1 MMNEDSE
8 QAQQQQQQVTF
19 AEGVAAA
26 AAPQDLITPTNGST
40 NGSMASSTNG
50 HLHDKKK
57 STLSVVSKQYD
68 RTNKG
73 YLDETEQAMRQLDES
88 GRGHVP
94 NHVVYDLMQESVTMH
109 KKMATQRHLLIA
121 LGCFTVI
128 LALANMATAFA
139 AASLAKVCIIYA
151 LLCAVTIFY
160 FPLCV
165 ETYVLC
171 WND

>member
-1 MMNEDSE
+1 
-8 QAQQQQQQVTF
+8 
-19 AEGVAAA
+19 
-26 AAPQDLITPTNGST
+26 
-40 NGSMASSTNG
+40 
-50 HLHDKKK
+50 
-57 STLSVVSKQYD
+57 
-68 RTNKG
+68 
-73 YLDETEQAMRQLDES
+73 MRQLDES

-109 KKMATQRHLLIA
+109 KKMATQRHLLVA

-160 FPLCV
+160 FSLCV

-171 WND
+171 WYD

>member
-1 MMNEDSE
+1 MMNDDSE
-8 QAQQQQQQVTF
+8 QAQQQQQQQVTF
-19 AEGVAAA
+19 AEGVTAA

-40 NGSMASSTNG
+40 TSSMASSTAAN
-50 HLHDKKK
+50 LHKKK
-57 STLSVVSKQYD
+57 SALSVVSKQYD

-109 KKMATQRHLLIA
+109 KKMATQ
-121 LGCFTVI
+121 GCFTVI

-139 AASLAKVCIIYA
+139 AASLAKVCIVHLSI
-151 LLCAVTIFY
+151 CAVTIFY
-160 FPLCV
+160 FSLCV

>member
-8 QAQQQQQQVTF
+8 QAQQQQVTF
-19 AEGVAAA
+19 AEGA
-26 AAPQDLITPTNGST
+26 AAPTPQDLVTPTNGSI
-40 NGSMASSTNG
+40 ASSANG
-50 HLHDKKK
+50 HLHKKK

-68 RTNKG
+68 RTGKG

-139 AASLAKVCIIYA
+139 AASLAKVCMCIEIY
-151 LLCAVTIFY
+151 VFDTI
-160 FPLCV
+160 
-165 ETYVLC
+165 EIE
-171 WND
+171 